1 MKLSL
6 VITNYNRTALLHESF
21 RNVLNDDRIDE
32 IVIVDDRSDW
42 ITVDWMKRKFADYEK
57 VVIHVNEVNIGMQR
71 NKANAVGRAKNEW
84 VILFDSDN
92 TIKSDYVDALFKHV
106 PKFKNNCIY
115 MPQAANPQFDF
126 RKFAGLYYHKE
137 QVAQNITDG
146 MFNICMNTCN
156 YVVNRDFYLKTFKR
170 NDDVKGAD
178 TIWHSI
184 QHMEAGGIFYIVPEM
199 EYYHRV
205 HKQSEF
211 SKNMD
216 YNMKK
221 AAELREI
228 IKAYR

>member
-32 IVIVDDRSDW
+32 IVIVDDHSDYFTRNW
-42 ITVDWMKRKFADYEK
+42 IEDKFKNYSK
-57 VVIHVNEVNIGMQR
+57 VNIYLNPVNIGQQR
-71 NKANAVGRAKNEW
+71 IKGNAVGRAKNEW

-92 TIKSDYVDALFKHV
+92 IIKSDYIDALFKHV
-106 PKFKNNCIY
+106 PKFQDNCIY

-126 RKFAGLYYHKE
+126 RKFAGLYYHKQ

-146 MFNICMNTCN
+146 MFNICMNTAN
-156 YVVNRDFYLKTFKR
+156 YVVNRDFFLKTFKR
-170 NDDVKGAD
+170 NEDMKGAD
-178 TIWHSI
+178 VVWHSI
-184 QHMEAGGIFYIVPEM
+184 QHMEAGGIFFIVPEM

-205 HKQSEF
+205 HKGSGF
-211 SKNMD
+211 MKDMD